1 MYKFKHHEIRW
12 SRQKP
17 INEINRT
24 MTQNDRANFNWT
36 KEQSSLLR
44 QVNLRVSEH
53 KFKHKYMFGT
63 EVGKG
68 NGEIK
73 DVCKG
78 DGGGPLMK
86 PINGKWII
94 IGLFQNKLEITSSAD
109 MKEKW

>member
-1 MYKFKHHEIRW
+1 
-12 SRQKP
+12 
-17 INEINRT
+17 

-36 KEQSSLLR
+36 KDQSSLLR

-109 MKEKW
+109 MKEKL